1 MKPKTYYIY
10 IYIDA
15 KPNMFLILFA
25 TDVATVTIIY
35 INFHDQNEV
44 WCRDPIGKN
53 DSSLRIHKVDN
64 SDNVTLS
71 RG

>member
-1 MKPKTYYIY
+1 MK
-10 IYIDA
+10 
-15 KPNMFLILFA
+15 FGVEIL
-25 TDVATVTIIY
+25 V
-35 INFHDQNEV
+35 
-44 WCRDPIGKN
+44 

>member
-1 MKPKTYYIY
+1 MKSGVE
-10 IYIDA
+10 
-15 KPNMFLILFA
+15 ILL
-25 TDVATVTIIY
+25 
-35 INFHDQNEV
+35 E
-44 WCRDPIGKN
+44 KN